1 MTAIFKRELKSYL
14 TSMVGCLFI
23 FFVLVLTGIYFSAYQ
38 LSGGYSKFETTLSA
52 LTFVFLIGVPILS
65 MRVLAEERK
74 QKTDQLLLTAP
85 VSVWDIVFGKY
96 LALVAVF
103 AIPVVIM
110 CVYPLIMSK
119 FGTISYASA
128 YTGILGF
135 YLLGCAKLA
144 RGVFCLLGCANLA
157 IGVFVS
163 SLTESQVIAAVLTFV
178 FLFAFYMMNGISS
191 FFSQTSMSTAVA
203 FGLLIVAI
211 AIIIYTMIKNILI
224 SVVIGAVGEIAL
236 VIVYVVKSSI
246 FQGGI
251 QKVLNVFN
259 LSGHYDNFTNGVFDV
274 TGIVYFISVIA
285 ICLFL
290 TMQSIQKRRW
300 N

>member
-1 MTAIFKRELKSYL
+1 M
-14 TSMVGCLFI
+14 
-23 FFVLVLTGIYFSAYQ
+23 
-38 LSGGYSKFETTLSA
+38 
-52 LTFVFLIGVPILS
+52 FLIGVPILS

-85 VSVWDIVFGKY
+85 ISVWDIVFGKY

-110 CVYPLIMSK
+110 CFYPLIMSK

-135 YLLGCAKLA
+135 
-144 RGVFCLLGCANLA
+144 FLLGCANLA
-157 IGVFVS
+157 IGVFMS
-163 SLTESQVIAAVLTFV
+163 ALTESQVIAAVLTFV

-191 FFSQTSMSTAVA
+191 FFLTDFHVNGSGIRTSDR
-203 FGLLIVAI
+203 AI
-211 AIIIYTMIKNILI
+211 AIIIYTMIKNVLI
-224 SVVIGAVGEIAL
+224 SAVIGVVGEVAL

-259 LSGHYDNFTNGVFDV
+259 LSGHYENFTNGVFDV
-274 TGIVYFISVIA
+274 TGIVYFISVVA